1 MNKLQW
7 GVWGI
12 AVLIL
17 AGYGYKNYTLEQRF
31 TQLQQEYHQSEQRT
45 AQLKDEW
52 IAWQRQTQG
61 THAANTPA
69 STNSTATSEQLQHA
83 QRQQLL
89 AQLET
94 VQFAIQQGQW
104 LYAVEKLTTIEQQIA
119 TTQLADGFKQTLSN
133 VVQQDRTAIQR
144 YAQQNHQ
151 QQQLLVNL
159 IQAIDQQLE
168 QSLTRSPQFQ
178 PQQNT
183 SFWQNLIRI
192 ERVQAPLQ
200 QSNDIRLW
208 LQDIRADVQLLKQ
221 SLHLSHQQAWTQQ
234 LTQIQQKI
242 HQLDEAQQQKFQ
254 PMMTELTAVA
264 VTTPPAL
271 NSIALFGHDAQRA
284 TQAQP

>member
-69 STNSTATSEQLQHA
+69 STNSAATSEQLQYA